1 MYGSNTGPTQPEW
14 RLTSTTTSPSPAT
27 PHNPPQPSWQANPPL
42 PARPTSNQGNSRPNA
57 SSPLVNNAGANVSP
71 TSNMAGMDT
80 TSWGVKYNRQQFQ
93 APSPP
98 PLPPRPPS
106 TTQPHSIQT
115 NSSAGGSLDVI
126 RPSSA
131 TPVQAAQGASNP
143 YPQWTTSAP
152 PVAYHQQ
159 TQSVPTQATPPPPIP
174 SSYQDFAS
182 HSGGQTQNHLQP
194 PPYSSAV
201 FSRPH
206 DSPGQQH
213 SPTAPIQANPVGLAA
228 LGPGLHPHTS
238 PQQPHLSH
246 VIGHSEPQSSWAHE
260 TTTGIAPE
268 SLPVAAPP
276 VPPKTN
282 PTSIPTSASALG
294 PGTPSAW
301 EHLSPTPG
309 DIDDVAA
316 LATKREHASPVGA
329 GFPSHLPAASNSA
342 PHNFPS
348 SSGPPP
354 ADFHAGYTNTQPEI
368 HESPVSVD
376 TAQDD
381 YESPLSLGINA
392 RVDSTESIDSS
403 VSTSET
409 VESIDG
415 VIEAWTRPL
424 TTNSQNPDLADD
436 AESEHAVQ
444 SESKTSL
451 KGTESKAG
459 EVEGTHRT
467 ALASL
472 NRPDPFDDLDTWSKS
487 SLERYVAML
496 RKEATADTDS
506 DRFEIFTSF
515 MAKETKLREVL
526 YSIDPHSKSANQ
538 TTTGTSPSASVTPT
552 ALASSSEIDR
562 ASPPVES
569 GLCPVDTEDIAV
581 PTSTADESGDGSYS
595 PGGRPIL
602 RLHTPDPANVKS
614 TPSPA
619 VAPSFGAQSSSPR
632 PASVP
637 PTMIDHAAHKQ
648 DLSPLATN
656 PPQPIYTPFRYTEGP
671 QRGSDALVFG
681 RPAYQAYSA
690 LRQASAESGRV
701 MSNGLLPASEDLSFP
716 AEAPNHAGQDET
728 FIGLIREKSI
738 AYRKTAFQKSST
750 LPPLPASLRQGR
762 LPDPLD
768 ELRSIVSSSLS
779 KESVSSTENS
789 TTKEPKGMTN
799 DFTYIHEAINTW
811 AASNKSRRDA
821 LEKERVQRQEESERH
836 IDALFNGKE
845 IGYADINVLE
855 EEFRQKEARCQLEEE
870 RQELNDFI
878 ARVFDPLDKRLKE
891 EVLVLQT
898 DYEAALAQLD
908 DGDNTVPKTVKD
920 HSNVSK
926 AMKTVNE
933 IYRDLEARYQKRLEI
948 ALDRERRRKKA
959 ERRPL
964 VYMGDSTA
972 LKRLDQEFDQMEKR
986 NKLEAA
992 RERDARANRLMD
1004 SFDDVIMHGLGQ
1016 NQRVLDDITA
1026 KVSRIDAASLRPS
1039 PLSESEIVQLFK
1051 SVNQFID
1058 CLRVDSES
1066 ILENFGIAD
1075 ASLNDADYSVSV
1087 AEARCSDAEA
1097 DVFRQLE
1104 AEKKKEDKKI
1114 QDDLESKLESVRE
1127 GPARVTASI
1136 KDLLRSLG
1144 HDTASEQSPTLLQE
1158 PVQPPNNARSPSPG
1172 SATKPVSS
1180 QPVEDAEHQERLRK
1194 ALENAKKRNAAR
1206 KVT

>member
-1 MYGSNTGPTQPEW
+1 MYGSNTGPSQPEW
-14 RLTSTTTSPSPAT
+14 RLTSATTTPSTAT
-27 PHNPPQPSWQANPPL
+27 SHNPPQPSWQANPPL
-42 PARPTSNQGNSRPNA
+42 PARPTPNHGGSRPNT
-57 SSPLVNNAGANVSP
+57 SSPVVKNAGANVSP
-71 TSNMAGMDT
+71 TSNMAGMDP

-106 TTQPHSIQT
+106 TTQSQSIQT
-115 NSSAGGSLDVI
+115 NSSAGGSLDVK

-131 TPVQAAQGASNP
+131 TPVQAAQDASNP
-143 YPQWTTSAP
+143 YPQWSAP
-152 PVAYHQQ
+152 PFASHQQ
-159 TQSVPTQATPPPPIP
+159 TDFAPTQAPPPPPIP
-174 SSYQDFAS
+174 FGYQGVVS

-201 FSRPH
+201 FNQPH
-206 DSPGQQH
+206 DSPVQQP
-213 SPTAPIQANPVGLAA
+213 SPPAPIQAHL
-228 LGPGLHPHTS
+228 
-238 PQQPHLSH
+238 QPHSSH
-246 VIGHSEPQSSWAHE
+246 VIGHPETQSPWVHE
-260 TTTGIAPE
+260 TTTSIAPE
-268 SLPVAAPP
+268 LLPVAAPP

-282 PTSIPTSASALG
+282 PTSIPTSASALS

-301 EHLSPTPG
+301 EHLLPTPG
-309 DIDDVAA
+309 NIDDVAA
-316 LATKREHASPVGA
+316 SAPKREHASPVGS
-329 GFPSHLPAASNSA
+329 GPPSRLPGANSA

-348 SSGPPP
+348 SSAPPIS
-354 ADFHAGYTNTQPEI
+354 DLHTGYTNTQLDI
-368 HESPVSVD
+368 HDSPVSVD
-376 TAQDD
+376 TVQDD
-381 YESPLSLGINA
+381 YETPLSLGMNA
-392 RVDSTESIDSS
+392 RVDGTESIHSS

-424 TTNSQNPDLADD
+424 KTNSQNPDLDDD
-436 AESEHAVQ
+436 AKSEHAARK
-444 SESKTSL
+444 ESKTSL

-467 ALASL
+467 ALAPL
-472 NRPDPFDDLDTWSKS
+472 ERPDPFDDLDTWSKS

-515 MAKETKLREVL
+515 MAKEAKLREVL
-526 YSIDPHSKSANQ
+526 YGIEPHSKSANQ

-552 ALASSSEIDR
+552 AHANSSETDR
-562 ASPPVES
+562 VSPPVES
-569 GLCPVDTEDIAV
+569 GLCPVETEKFSVA
-581 PTSTADESGDGSYS
+581 TTTADEPGDGSYS

-602 RLHTPDPANVKS
+602 RLHTPGPASVKS
-614 TPSPA
+614 SPSHA
-619 VAPSFGAQSSSPR
+619 VAPSVGAQMSSPR
-632 PASVP
+632 PALVP
-637 PTMIDHAAHKQ
+637 PTMIDLAAHKQ

-656 PPQPIYTPFRYTEGP
+656 PPQPIYAPFRYTEGP
-671 QRGSDALVFG
+671 QRGSDALVFD

-716 AEAPNHAGQDET
+716 ADTPNQAGQDET

-738 AYRKTAFQKSST
+738 AYRKTASQKSST

-779 KESVSSTENS
+779 KESVSGIGT
-789 TTKEPKGMTN
+789 TTKKEPTGITS

-811 AASNKSRRDA
+811 VASNKSRRDA

-836 IDALFNGKE
+836 IDALFNAKE

-878 ARVFDPLDKRLKE
+878 AHVFDPLDKRLEE
-891 EVLVLQT
+891 EVLALQT
-898 DYEAALAQLD
+898 DYEAALAWLD
-908 DGDNTVPKTVKD
+908 DGDNTIQETANG
-920 HSNVSK
+920 HSHVSK
-926 AMKTVNE
+926 TMKIVNE

-964 VYMGDSTA
+964 VFMGDSTA
-972 LKRLDQEFDQMEKR
+972 LRRLDQEFDQMEKR
-986 NKLEAA
+986 NKLEAT

-1004 SFDDVIMHGLGQ
+1004 SFDDVIMHGLGE
-1016 NQRVLDDITA
+1016 NQRILDDITA
-1026 KVSRIDAASLRPS
+1026 KVSRIDAASLRSS
-1039 PLSESEIVQLFK
+1039 PLPESEIVRLLK

-1058 CLRVDSES
+1058 CLREDSES

-1075 ASLNDADYSVSV
+1075 AVLNDADYGVSV
-1087 AEARCSDAEA
+1087 AEARCSDAET

-1104 AEKKKEDKKI
+1104 AEKQKEDKKI

-1127 GPARVTASI
+1127 GPAQVAASI
-1136 KDLLRSLG
+1136 NNLLRSLG
-1144 HDTASEQSPTLLQE
+1144 HDNAAEQSPALLLE
-1158 PVQPPNNARSPSPG
+1158 PVQPPKNARSPSPG
-1172 SATKPVSS
+1172 SATKPASG
-1180 QPVEDAEHQERLRK
+1180 QPVEDNEHQERLRK